1 MVTILGSYATISV
14 KVPLEVKE
22 KLKKLGIKPSK
33 ILRKAIEDAIREEEV
48 KRLKEKIKALQP
60 TLAKIPMDDVV
71 KSIREDRE
79 SR

>member
-1 MVTILGSYATISV
+1 MGGYATISV

-22 KLKKLGIKPSK
+22 KLKELGIKPSK
-33 ILRKAIEDAIREEEV
+33 VLRKAIEEAIREEEV
-48 KRLKEKIKALQP
+48 KRLKRRIEALRP
-60 TLAKIPMDDVV
+60 TLAKIPVEDVV